1 MVAVQVH
8 GRFAGLPILLAAGVA
23 LGMPDTVAALEL
35 PRTVT
40 LTLGD
45 YAFSPAQIEVTAGTP
60 VHLTLTN
67 TDYITPHNFSLRDA
81 DAGLD
86 IDADVG
92 AGKSVLVEFTP
103 RLAGSYTF
111 YCNRNPPLMK
121 SHRARGMEGTL
132 IVTRPAVP

>member
-1 MVAVQVH
+1 MTPGQDH
-8 GRFAGLPILLAAGVA
+8 RTFAGASMLVAAAVA
-23 LGMPDTVAALEL
+23 LGMAGALRAQEL
-35 PRTVT
+35 SRAVT

-60 VHLTLTN
+60 VQLTLTN
-67 TDYITPHNFSLRDA
+67 TDNITPHNFSLRDVG
-81 DAGLD
+81 AGLD
-86 IDADVG
+86 IDTDVG

-103 RLAGSYTF
+103 RVAGSYTF
-111 YCNRNPPLMK
+111 YCNRSPPLMK